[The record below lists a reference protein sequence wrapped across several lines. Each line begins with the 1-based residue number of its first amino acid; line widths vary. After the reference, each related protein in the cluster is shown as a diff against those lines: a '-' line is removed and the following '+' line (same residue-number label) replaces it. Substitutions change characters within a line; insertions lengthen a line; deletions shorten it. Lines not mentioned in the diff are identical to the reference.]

1 MQKCT
6 ASDIRTCLTINT
18 VLCDH
23 DIALMRRIVDAA
35 KACGVSAL
43 IASDHAVMAYARQVA
58 LPVHVSTQ
66 ANVSNIDT
74 VEFYAAFADAVVLS
88 RELSLR
94 QVASTVNEI
103 GRRQI
108 TGPSGRL
115 VKIEVFAHGALCMAI
130 SGKCYLS
137 LHSHNSSAN
146 RGACIQNCRKQYVV
160 TDKENGAELEID
172 NEYIVSAKDLCTIGF
187 LDRIV
192 AAGVGIL
199 KIESSAR
206 PPAWP
211 VAFAAAAWSSR
222 Q

>member
-1 MQKCT
+1 MFQP
-6 ASDIRTCLTINT
+6 RQ
-18 VLCDH
+18 
-23 DIALMRRIVDAA
+23 M
-35 KACGVSAL
+35 SA
-43 IASDHAVMAYARQVA
+43 
-58 LPVHVSTQ
+58 
-66 ANVSNIDT
+66 NIDT

-94 QVASTVNEI
+94 QVANTVNEI

-108 TGPSGRL
+108 TGRRSL

-137 LHSHNSSAN
+137 LHSHNSLGQPG
-146 RGACIQNCRKQYVV
+146 RLHPELRKQYVV
-160 TDKENGAELEID
+160 TDKENGAEPEID

-211 VAFAAAAWSSR
+211 VALLPQHGPAGNDHPTVTIPVIIVASALISGVTPVFTFEKITMGRVLAGR
-222 Q
+222 R